1 MKLLGLFDNLGFVF
15 FIDNFKIL
23 ICFLGD
29 GLLFIK
35 RDDWWLFLFVF
46 SNLFCFRVLYLLF
59 LGILFDIIL
68 EFFLLILYLLDFLL
82 IFLGFCFLIWL

>member
-15 FIDNFKIL
+15 FIDNFE

-35 RDDWWLFLFVF
+35 RGDCWLFLFVF

-82 IFLGFCFLIWL
+82 IFLGFCFFIWL